1 MPVPKDPAELQ
12 WAVRVEAL
20 NTFCSGFVGSAG
32 TQFHI
37 SLVNDRRSDLSSL
50 IVPGLQ
56 IGPSEDAPED
66 SMRVLIHGLPGSG
79 KTLLASTIAEQG
91 KTLFVDLV
99 GERGITSFKGAPY
112 AKNID
117 LARPKTVVELTAIYK
132 ALAKG
137 DHDYTAVVLDALSAV
152 QKSAMRFQLGFEE
165 DTVSEIR
172 KGRQTADQRTWG
184 TILEIMTDVCT
195 FWMSLADGNR
205 KQPMHVV
212 FTCQT
217 KAHEDDQGEVR
228 LYPDVSK
235 GSRSIA
241 MATPDYVFY
250 TDVVEE
256 MSDEGESVMKYLVR
270 VGPDPHFATKAR
282 IPASL
287 RGKVPAILGRDGKPV
302 SLTSFGRAI
311 GKISK

>member
-1 MPVPKDPAELQ
+1 MS
-12 WAVRVEAL
+12 L
-20 NTFCSGFVGSAG
+20 N
-32 TQFHI
+32 I
-37 SLVNDRRSDLSSL
+37 
-50 IVPGLQ
+50 PGLS
-56 IGPSEDAPED
+56 IGPSEDAPD
-66 SMRVLIHGLPGSG
+66 DGMRVLLHGLPGSG
-79 KTLLASTIAEQG
+79 KTLLASTIAETG

-99 GERGITSFKGAPY
+99 GERGTTSFKGAPY

-117 LARPKTVVELTAIYK
+117 LVRPKTVVELTAIYK

-137 DHDYTAVVLDALSAV
+137 DHDYVAVVLDSLGAV

-184 TILEIMTDVCT
+184 TILEIMTDTCT

-205 KQPMHVV
+205 KRPMHVV

-217 KAHEDDQGEVR
+217 KAHEDDEGEVR

-241 MATPDYVFY
+241 MATPDYVLY
-250 TDVVEE
+250 TDVIEE
-256 MSDEGESVMKYLVR
+256 LTEDGEAVMRYVVR
-270 VGPDPHFATKAR
+270 LGPDTHYATKAR
-282 IPASL
+282 IPAHM
-287 RGKVPAILGRDGKPV
+287 RGKVPSVLGRDGKPV
-302 SLTSFGRAI
+302 SLTSLGRAL